1 MKLVGL
7 AMAIGGWL
15 IPVVS
20 LVLTQ
25 STAVRMTLCVAG
37 LAVSLLGILVVM
49 NKAHLKNA
57 IWKA

>member
-7 AMAIGGWL
+7 LMAIAGWL
-15 IPVVS
+15 IPVAS
-20 LVLTQ
+20 LPLTQ
-25 STAVRMTLCVAG
+25 STALRMTLSLVG
-37 LAVSLLGILVVM
+37 LAVSLFGILVVM

>member
-7 AMAIGGWL
+7 VMAIAGWL
-15 IPVVS
+15 IPVLS

-25 STAVRMTLCVAG
+25 SMAVRMTLCIAG
-37 LAVSLLGILVVM
+37 LAVSLFGILVVM
-49 NKAHLKNA
+49 NKAHLKDA

>member
-7 AMAIGGWL
+7 VMAIAGWL